1 MLLTML
7 IGRNGFAIDLL
18 RRCMLCILKIHPPDN
33 VYQKLQLVS
42 FMGNKNEIFKAYEI
56 FLLRILCLIPS
67 SGWVYHDSHRMKF
80 LCDQVNPHFI
90 FGSSEVF
97 TSALEAGW
105 SLVPPIEQPRTINPF
120 QILPKI
126 LLEDSYAGATFV
138 LPNAQ
143 IGSIIGPHGS
153 VITFIRSTSSA
164 EITIEKVYERS
175 SSRVITLR
183 GSLQQVCIAMSLISK
198 RLKQNFY

>member
-1 MLLTML
+1 M
-7 IGRNGFAIDLL
+7 
-18 RRCMLCILKIHPPDN
+18 P
-33 VYQKLQLVS
+33 
-42 FMGNKNEIFKAYEI
+42 
-56 FLLRILCLIPS
+56 
-67 SGWVYHDSHRMKF
+67 
-80 LCDQVNPHFI
+80 FI

>member
-1 MLLTML
+1 MMTLMPVAAFAGTVGVAEAPEADMSYFVADGDDQTVTLKKAKEGLVFNAVLQDADEDATTGT
-7 IGRNGFAIDLL
+7 IYVWAKDANGNI
-18 RRCMLCILKIHPPDN
+18 
-33 VYQKLQLVS
+33 
-42 FMGNKNEIFKAYEI
+42 
-56 FLLRILCLIPS
+56 
-67 SGWVYHDSHRMKF
+67 
-80 LCDQVNPHFI
+80 
-90 FGSSEVF
+90 